1 MSSKLSTTVDAV
13 RCMEAWTAELTRENP
28 IVTNIERDPEVDRW
42 YVRVRGEEKL
52 VTTVWFTIRD
62 RSVHVE
68 SYFMPWPE
76 ENVAETFEYVLRA
89 SQRFLGLRM
98 VIGPED
104 ALYFRGE
111 IELAT
116 LVADESN
123 GGFVA
128 LDRILGSIYRYS
140 EECFKTAMRI
150 GFGSRFVG

>member
-1 MSSKLSTTVDAV
+1 MTLLDGSTTAAIACMV
-13 RCMEAWTAELTRENP
+13 RWTEDVRQDNP
-28 IVTNIERDPEVDRW
+28 TITSIERDTEVDRW

-52 VTTVWFTIRD
+52 VTTVWFTVRD
-62 RSVHVE
+62 RSLHVE

-76 ENVAETFEYVLRA
+76 ENVAETFEYLLRA

-111 IELAT
+111 IELSVLDT
-116 LVADESN
+116 S
-123 GGFVA
+123 A

-140 EECFKTAMRI
+140 EECFRTAMRI
-150 GFGSRFVG
+150 GYATRFAG